1 VENPRNGIYSYFIR
15 GTDVR
20 LTSRDVEV
28 LKQHATKVVEGGELI
43 LIIGKNWIVMV
54 RKLHGH
60 DYECIRIRC
69 FGDVCEPHREI
80 EAMEVMSEVFVA
92 TTVEVTCRRE
102 SEISE
107 NIDDYVCE
115 IRYNYI
121 AYDATIAITIDPLD
135 IDRLNNDREI
145 QLLLDLMK
153 TDRILVRPM

>member
-15 GTDVR
+15 GTDIR
-20 LTSRDVEV
+20 LTPRDMET
-28 LKQHATKVVEGGELI
+28 LKQHAVKVIEGGELI
-43 LIIGKNWIVMV
+43 LMIGKNWIVMV
-54 RKLHGH
+54 SKLHGH

-69 FGDVCEPHREI
+69 FGDTCEPHREI
-80 EAMEVMSEVFVA
+80 ETMEVMSEVFVP

-102 SEISE
+102 LEISE

-135 IDRLNNDREI
+135 IGRLNNDREL